1 MNIKKNRTKVIA
13 WKPLSTDGCRQR
25 HSNKKTIA
33 NCMHFSLSIKIENY
47 INTCMWLP

>member
-13 WKPLSTDGCRQR
+13 WKPLSTDGCRR

-33 NCMHFSLSIKIENY
+33 NCMHFSLSIKIETY
-47 INTCMWLP
+47 INMWLP